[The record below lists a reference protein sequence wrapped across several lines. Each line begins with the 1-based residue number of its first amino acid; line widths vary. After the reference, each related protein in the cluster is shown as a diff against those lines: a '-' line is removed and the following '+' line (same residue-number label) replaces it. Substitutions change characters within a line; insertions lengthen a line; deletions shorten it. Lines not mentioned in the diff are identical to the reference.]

1 MKWTTRQR
9 GQYHIESIP
18 ARFFVAEASVAGVPR
33 FTLAESKAPAGS
45 QLVGV
50 YDTEVEA
57 KAAAEE
63 IQ

>member
-33 FTLAESKAPAGS
+33 FTLADSQASGS

-50 YDTEVEA
+50 YDTEAEA

-63 IQ
+63 LAR